1 MATLEG
7 PELTA
12 PTDKMLVRAV
22 IAGDKSS
29 YGQLYDRYAPL
40 IRAVCYDVVGNLAD
54 AQDLAQDVFMRA
66 YDKLEHLREP
76 ELFGRWIIAMARF
89 RCKEWRR
96 EKTRTQD
103 KQAGLNETYAV
114 SAGSSND
121 GPLEQLR
128 SAIRKL
134 PTKERLALHAFYL
147 QENSVDD
154 ARRIFGLS
162 RSGFYRVL
170 ERARKQL
177 AVLLSQER

>member
-1 MATLEG
+1 
-7 PELTA
+7 LTV
-12 PTDKMLVRAV
+12 PSDKTLVRAV
-22 IAGDKSS
+22 FAGDKNA

-40 IRAVCYDVVGNLAD
+40 VRAVCYDAVGNLVD

-66 YDKLEHLREP
+66 YDKLDTLREP
-76 ELFGRWIIAMARF
+76 GLFGRWIIAITRL

-96 EKTRTQD
+96 EKTRMRDQ
-103 KQAGLNETYAV
+103 QAGLNETYAV
-114 SAGSSND
+114 STVESND
-121 GPLEQLR
+121 GQLEQLR

-134 PTKERLALHAFYL
+134 PTMERLALHTFYL
-147 QENSVDD
+147 QENSVDN

-177 AVLLSQER
+177 AILLSQE

>member
-1 MATLEG
+1 MARLEG
-7 PELTA
+7 PELTT

-22 IAGDKSS
+22 FAGDKSA

-40 IRAVCYDVVGNLAD
+40 VRAVCYDAAGSLSD
-54 AQDLAQDVFMRA
+54 AQDLAQDVFLRA
-66 YDKLEHLREP
+66 YDKLDTLREP
-76 ELFGRWIIAMARF
+76 GLFGRWIIAIARL

-96 EKTRTQD
+96 QKTRVQD
-103 KQAGLNETYAV
+103 KQAGLSETCAV

-121 GPLEQLR
+121 GQLEQLR
-128 SAIRKL
+128 SAIRRL
-134 PTKERLALHAFYL
+134 PTMERLALHAFYL

-154 ARRIFGLS
+154 ARRTFGLS